1 MQLNMAIFASLI
13 DGSYCLLFSLHPCML
28 ALKISISAEV
38 WQLLLMDAKIYW
50 DPFNGFFVIYCFR
63 CFHPLPILRI
73 RLIKLIRIV
82 PGFNRNLT
90 VPNNTVSYLILVE
103 LVLCWYSWIV
113 TTRYILQFRL
123 YFCWCNIFPSPV
135 KGSLI
140 WVVYLW
146 EGDPQAQ
153 CGTYAGTLHMPE
165 WTIPVSEQ

>member
-1 MQLNMAIFASLI
+1 MA
-13 DGSYCLLFSLHPCML
+13 
-28 ALKISISAEV
+28 ALKKSVSAGV
-38 WQLLLMDAKIYW
+38 WQPLLMDAKIYW

-73 RLIKLIRIV
+73 RLIKLIRVV

-113 TTRYILQFRL
+113 TTRCILQFRL

-146 EGDPQAQ
+146 EEDPGPMWDICWNAYLSLSVSVKVSRILIWP
-153 CGTYAGTLHMPE
+153 GTDVADVVGSNHDGF
-165 WTIPVSEQ
+165 